1 MTDLAALQIVSL
13 IGWLAVAVAAY
24 ASFRLDWKKSA
35 RMALL
40 WIAIFVG
47 VAFLF
52 SLIGGWGA

>member
-1 MTDLAALQIVSL
+1 MTDFDALQMVSL

-24 ASFRLDWKKSA
+24 ASFRFDWKKSA
-35 RMALL
+35 RMALV

-52 SLIGGWGA
+52 SLIGGFG

>member
-1 MTDLAALQIVSL
+1 MTDLDALRMVSL
-13 IGWLAVAVAAY
+13 IGWLAVAITAY
-24 ASFRLDWKKSA
+24 ASFRFDWKKSV

-52 SLIGGWGA
+52 SSIGGWGG